1 MHFEIEDAFLNFSGR
16 GLKTDDLGY
25 YCYLLMTF
33 YRPLMK
39 VFEED
44 RVSESQ
50 LIQDIKFT
58 RHRLELMFRVAH
70 MNRDKTKLLVKTMD
84 PGDPSEGTVSRPPRY
99 NPQQILEIPMVSES
113 KSDVNF
119 ERATTNNGTLHT
131 WTAPAV
137 REAVKTE
144 LSFLRS

>member
-1 MHFEIEDAFLNFSGR
+1 MVNGQQIY
-16 GLKTDDLGY
+16 LKQLPSKR
-25 YCYLLMTF
+25 LLMIWLPFANDT
-33 YRPLMK
+33 LSSLQ

-84 PGDPSEGTVSRPPRY
+84 PGEPSEGTVSRPPRY
-99 NPQQILEIPMVSES
+99 NPQQILEIPVVR
-113 KSDVNF
+113 SDVM
-119 ERATTNNGTLHT
+119 GD
-131 WTAPAV
+131 
-137 REAVKTE
+137 
-144 LSFLRS
+144 S

>member
-1 MHFEIEDAFLNFSGR
+1 
-16 GLKTDDLGY
+16 
-25 YCYLLMTF
+25 MTF
-33 YRPLMK
+33 YLPLMK

-113 KSDVNF
+113 KSNVNF
-119 ERATTNNGTLHT
+119 ERA
-131 WTAPAV
+131 V
-137 REAVKTE
+137 READKTE
-144 LSFLRS
+144 LSFRKKRQNRQNRAVLPSFAANKNIHNGKCLSCFGLF

>member
-1 MHFEIEDAFLNFSGR
+1 MIH
-16 GLKTDDLGY
+16 
-25 YCYLLMTF
+25 YLPSL
-33 YRPLMK
+33 K

-50 LIQDIKFT
+50 LIQDIRFT

-99 NPQQILEIPMVSES
+99 NPQQILEIPMVSEK
-113 KSDVNF
+113 KSNVDF
-119 ERATTNNGTLHT
+119 ERATITCSL
-131 WTAPAV
+131 
-137 REAVKTE
+137 
-144 LSFLRS
+144 LRYGVLEHLL

>member
-1 MHFEIEDAFLNFSGR
+1 MLYILYLNCSKVP
-16 GLKTDDLGY
+16 LKTDDVGCY
-25 YCYLLMTF
+25 YILLMILYLPF
-33 YRPLMK
+33 LK

-70 MNRDKTKLLVKTMD
+70 MNRDKTKLLVKTID

-99 NPQQILEIPMVSES
+99 NPQQILEIPTVRES
-113 KSDVNF
+113 KSNVDF
-119 ERATTNNGTLHT
+119 ERATLTCC
-131 WTAPAV
+131 
-137 REAVKTE
+137 
-144 LSFLRS
+144 LRRNRYMAR

>member
-1 MHFEIEDAFLNFSGR
+1 MILNLPFL
-16 GLKTDDLGY
+16 
-25 YCYLLMTF
+25 
-33 YRPLMK
+33 K

-58 RHRLELMFRVAH
+58 RHRLELMFKVAH

-99 NPQQILEIPMVSES
+99 NPQQILEIPTVREP
-113 KSDVNF
+113 KSNMDF
-119 ERATTNNGTLHT
+119 ER
-131 WTAPAV
+131 PAITCCLLCS
-137 REAVKTE
+137 RYMGW
-144 LSFLRS
+144 

>member
-1 MHFEIEDAFLNFSGR
+1 MLFYLPFL
-16 GLKTDDLGY
+16 
-25 YCYLLMTF
+25 
-33 YRPLMK
+33 K

-50 LIQDIKFT
+50 LIQDIRFT

-99 NPQQILEIPMVSES
+99 NPQQILEIPMVSKF
-113 KSDVNF
+113 KSNVHF
-119 ERATTNNGTLHT
+119 EKAATV
-131 WTAPAV
+131 PCI
-137 REAVKTE
+137 R
-144 LSFLRS
+144 

>member
-1 MHFEIEDAFLNFSGR
+1 MIH
-16 GLKTDDLGY
+16 
-25 YCYLLMTF
+25 YLPSL
-33 YRPLMK
+33 K

-50 LIQDIKFT
+50 LIQDIRFT

-99 NPQQILEIPMVSES
+99 NPQQILEIPMVSE
-113 KSDVNF
+113 KKLNVDF
-119 ERATTNNGTLHT
+119 ERATITCSL
-131 WTAPAV
+131 
-137 REAVKTE
+137 
-144 LSFLRS
+144 LRFGVFENLL

>member
-1 MHFEIEDAFLNFSGR
+1 MWKWLSLAFANG
-16 GLKTDDLGY
+16 T
-25 YCYLLMTF
+25 LLLF
-33 YRPLMK
+33 Q

-84 PGDPSEGTVSRPPRY
+84 PGEPCDGTVSRPPRY
-99 NPQQILEIPMVSES
+99 NPQQILEMPKVSY
-113 KSDVNF
+113 
-119 ERATTNNGTLHT
+119 H
-131 WTAPAV
+131 
-137 REAVKTE
+137 
-144 LSFLRS
+144 

>member
-1 MHFEIEDAFLNFSGR
+1 MGRENAIAVSSEVILACQKYCNEIKSNVIIFQ
-16 GLKTDDLGY
+16 
-25 YCYLLMTF
+25 
-33 YRPLMK
+33 

-44 RVSESQ
+44 RVSDSQ

-99 NPQQILEIPMVSES
+99 NPEQILEMPKV
-113 KSDVNF
+113 
-119 ERATTNNGTLHT
+119 GY
-131 WTAPAV
+131 
-137 REAVKTE
+137 
-144 LSFLRS
+144 

>member
-1 MHFEIEDAFLNFSGR
+1 M
-16 GLKTDDLGY
+16 
-25 YCYLLMTF
+25 F
-33 YRPLMK
+33 YRPFLK

-50 LIQDIKFT
+50 LIQDIRFT

-99 NPQQILEIPMVSES
+99 NPQQILEIPLVSES
-113 KSDVNF
+113 KSNVHF
-119 ERATTNNGTLHT
+119 ERATTVVC
-131 WTAPAV
+131 V
-137 REAVKTE
+137 R
-144 LSFLRS
+144 